1 MHIRGNACGRNLHA
15 SEQRFV
21 DLVYCMENINYPRIF
36 NVHDSYRDAAEE
48 QKTAEIQDG
57 TVMQADKEAN

>member
-1 MHIRGNACGRNLHA
+1 
-15 SEQRFV
+15 
-21 DLVYCMENINYPRIF
+21 MENINYPRIF